1 MAKKEIAKA
10 DLPILK
16 SKVEDLVRQ
25 YNAAEKVEETTE
37 LDDKIKEAV
46 NDYTCAARTI
56 AFSEIKESPDAML
69 EAVKRLTYQTIGVK
83 DVRPEGS
90 KVAVREVIDKGRPID
105 LIKLEN
111 FCGHIGAEADWYD
124 QCQKLNFLLTAKKAK
139 DLGIDPREVNDS
151 YAMSEI
157 AKQIDLG
164 DYLLLGKGED
174 KNGGRERASIVSD
187 AFEAVIAAIYLD
199 GSIDPA
205 REFVLRFVMTAVEE
219 KTITFK
225 DYKTK
230 LQEIIQKNPEEQLQY
245 VLAGES
251 GPDHNKRFEV
261 EVHLNSNVIGRGIG
275 RTKKQ
280 AEQEAAREALAL
292 MGL

>member
-1 MAKKEIAKA
+1 DTALTHSSYANEQGPGHKYNERLEFLGDSVLGFITA
-10 DLPILK
+10 DK
-16 SKVEDLVRQ
+16 FFH
-25 YNAAEKVEETTE
+25 
-37 LDDKIKEAV
+37 
-46 NDYTCAARTI
+46 
-56 AFSEIKESPDAML
+56 AFRDIPEG
-69 EAVKRLTYQTIGVK
+69 RLT
-83 DVRPEGS
+83 
-90 KVAVREVIDKGRPID
+90 
-105 LIKLEN
+105 KLRASTVCEESL
-111 FCGHIGAEADWYD
+111 FE
-124 QCQKLNFLLTAKKAK
+124 F
-139 DLGIDPREVNDS
+139 
-151 YAMSEI
+151 

-164 DYLLLGKGED
+164 SYLLLGKGEE

-219 KTITFK
+219 KTITFI
-225 DYKTK
+225 DYKTQ

-245 VLAGES
+245 VLSGES

-261 EVHLNSNVIGRGIG
+261 EVHLNSNVIGKGIG

>member
-1 MAKKEIAKA
+1 FH
-10 DLPILK
+10 
-16 SKVEDLVRQ
+16 
-25 YNAAEKVEETTE
+25 
-37 LDDKIKEAV
+37 
-46 NDYTCAARTI
+46 
-56 AFSEIKESPDAML
+56 AFRDIPEG
-69 EAVKRLTYQTIGVK
+69 RLT
-83 DVRPEGS
+83 
-90 KVAVREVIDKGRPID
+90 
-105 LIKLEN
+105 KLRASTVCEESL
-111 FCGHIGAEADWYD
+111 FE
-124 QCQKLNFLLTAKKAK
+124 F
-139 DLGIDPREVNDS
+139 
-151 YAMSEI
+151 

-245 VLAGES
+245 VLSGES

>member
-1 MAKKEIAKA
+1 
-10 DLPILK
+10 
-16 SKVEDLVRQ
+16 
-25 YNAAEKVEETTE
+25 
-37 LDDKIKEAV
+37 
-46 NDYTCAARTI
+46 
-56 AFSEIKESPDAML
+56 
-69 EAVKRLTYQTIGVK
+69 
-83 DVRPEGS
+83 
-90 KVAVREVIDKGRPID
+90 
-105 LIKLEN
+105 
-111 FCGHIGAEADWYD
+111 
-124 QCQKLNFLLTAKKAK
+124 
-139 DLGIDPREVNDS
+139 
-151 YAMSEI
+151 
-157 AKQIDLG
+157 
-164 DYLLLGKGED
+164 
-174 KNGGRERASIVSD
+174 
-187 AFEAVIAAIYLD
+187 
-199 GSIDPA
+199 
-205 REFVLRFVMTAVEE
+205 MTAVEE

>member
-1 MAKKEIAKA
+1 MSSKSPRLSEEREAALHELEGNLGYTFSDQYLLDTALTHSSYANEQGPGHKYNERLEFLGDSVLGFITA
-10 DLPILK
+10 DK
-16 SKVEDLVRQ
+16 FFH
-25 YNAAEKVEETTE
+25 
-37 LDDKIKEAV
+37 
-46 NDYTCAARTI
+46 
-56 AFSEIKESPDAML
+56 AFRDIPEG
-69 EAVKRLTYQTIGVK
+69 RLT
-83 DVRPEGS
+83 
-90 KVAVREVIDKGRPID
+90 
-105 LIKLEN
+105 KLRASTVCEESL
-111 FCGHIGAEADWYD
+111 FE
-124 QCQKLNFLLTAKKAK
+124 F
-139 DLGIDPREVNDS
+139 
-151 YAMSEI
+151 

-164 DYLLLGKGED
+164 SYLLLGKGEE

-225 DYKTK
+225 DYKTQ

-245 VLAGES
+245 VLSGES

-261 EVHLNSNVIGRGIG
+261 EVHLNSNVIGKGIG